1 MSSSELKFYFGV
13 HSAEGIDSHSYEVA
27 QVIERHSVEKRSGI
41 DSEAAALS
49 FSLSAFGKNFDLND
63 LLPNDGLLAS
73 HAKVVNILRIEF
85 IKLYSKA
92 YIMLEYFK
100 YNGIASLRSCQET
113 AT

>member
-13 HSAEGIDSHSYEVA
+13 HSAEGIDPHSYEVA

-41 DSEAAALS
+41 DSAAALS

-63 LLPNDGLLAS
+63 LLPSDGLLAS

-85 IKLYSKA
+85 VKLYFKA
-92 YIMLEYFK
+92 YIMLE
-100 YNGIASLRSCQET
+100 
-113 AT
+113 